1 MAITIPNTFVAGT
14 KIEATPMN
22 ANFAE
27 TANAVDKRGDTLT
40 GNLGANAGITVD
52 GVDVSTIPNTSG
64 TFNPLFAQVVIGTA
78 DTNGIRLD
86 LESGTLA
93 VREGDDSAYGPLTSG
108 LLTTSGNHVPAT
120 NDGGSLGISG
130 TAWADLFLASGAVIN
145 FNAGDVTVTHSTNTL
160 TFAGAASGYI
170 FNDGNVGIGT
180 ASPNKIGFAR
190 ALTIESSGQTGI
202 EIVGSQTT
210 DAAIG
215 NLNWINAAASNANMG
230 QISTRRDG
238 ADNSGALTFSTWN
251 GGSGAE
257 RMRITAAGNVGIG
270 VTPKT
275 FTSGKAV
282 EIGAAGNIAW
292 GNGGGDMFVASN
304 LYYNADFKYAATNA
318 IAAVRLQDGIIK
330 FLTAPSGTADTTAT
344 LTERFRVLNGGN
356 IAIGATARLYLDGVA
371 GTGDTYITEVA
382 ANNIRVV
389 SGGANVVSFGVAST
403 DATEFFGDVRL
414 QATKKLYLDSG
425 GDTYLEE
432 YGANEVRLT
441 VGGSAHSAWNT
452 TGQFIYYNPPTTAAA
467 ANAYIAQT
475 DYIRRSTSSIRYKH
489 DIATLDGSDALA
501 AVMAMRPI
509 TYRGKTDE
517 DQRRF
522 VGFIAEEM
530 QEIAPLLCT
539 YDDGGESGTPNYVT
553 YDRVTAYLVAVVQQQ
568 QNEINALK
576 ARIH

>member
-130 TAWADLFLASGAVIN
+130 TAWADLFLASGGVIN
-145 FNAGDVTVTHSTNTL
+145 FANGDVTVTHSTNTL

-170 FNDGNVGIGT
+170 FNDGNVGIGVT
-180 ASPNKIGFAR
+180 PASILHLRGSAPT
-190 ALTIESSGQTGI
+190 LTLDDSGNTI
-202 EIVGSQTT
+202 TT
-210 DAAIG
+210 ISYRP
-215 NLNWINAAASNANMG
+215 AAASYAERGAVSWNVTTGEMR
-230 QISTRRDG
+230 ISAG
-238 ADNSGALTFSTWN
+238 AS
-251 GGSGAE
+251 GGSFFQTFYTNGTE
-257 RMRITAAGNVGIG
+257 RLRIDTSGNVGIG
-270 VTPKT
+270 VTPGSVRLDIVGST
-275 FTSGKAV
+275 DAIRVTQSTTNATSKDGKYLQRHYTNSEEDLLVAYSYSTSTDN
-282 EIGAAGNIAW
+282 GLAF
-292 GNGGGDMFVASN
+292 GGGSGAQN
-304 LYYNADFKYAATNA
+304 AATL
-318 IAAVRLQDGIIK
+318 IGFYTAANNTTV
-330 FLTAPSGTADTTAT
+330 SGT
-344 LTERFRVLNGGN
+344 ERLRINNSGHVG
-356 IAIGATARLYLDGVA
+356 IGATARFYLDGVA
-371 GTGDTYITEVA
+371 GTGDTYIAETS
-382 ANNIRVV
+382 ANVLRLY
-389 SGGANVVSFGVAST
+389 SGGT
-403 DATEFFGDVRL
+403 DVIICQSDG
-414 QATKKLYLDSG
+414 LYL
-425 GDTYLEE
+425 
-432 YGANEVRLT
+432 GAV
-441 VGGSAHSAWNT
+441 
-452 TGQFIYYNPPTTAAA
+452 PTTASA
-467 ANAYIAQT
+467 ANLFFNNITA
-475 DYIRRSTSSIRYKH
+475 RVERSSSSLRYKH
-489 DIATLDGSDALA
+489 DIGTLDGSDALA
-501 AVMAMRPI
+501 AVMAMRPV

-530 QEIAPLLCT
+530 AEIAPLLAT
-539 YDDGGESGTPNYVT
+539 YDEGGESGTPNYVT

-568 QNEINALK
+568 QTEINALK